1 MTDYSHEYLDSLV
14 AELELLA
21 SPPSVQEEWLKAGPG
36 GVDEMR
42 LGLLDVGSNLFPLYR
57 EQKLIDS
64 LDEAAIERLE
74 EHLNAWRFGPKR
86 PAWHVDSGPFWT
98 VTREL
103 ASDALATL
111 NRHRGDALPESL

>member
-1 MTDYSHEYLDSLV
+1 MTDYSHENLESLID
-14 AELELLA
+14 ELKLLA
-21 SPPSVQEEWLKAGPG
+21 SPPSVQEEWLKVNPG

-57 EQKLIDS
+57 EQNLIDS
-64 LDEAAIERLE
+64 LDEAAVERLE
-74 EHLNAWRFGPKR
+74 EHLNAWHFGPKR

-103 ASDALATL
+103 ADAALATL
-111 NRHRGDALPESL
+111 NRHRGNALPDSS